1 LRLSAQLRH
10 MHLIDG
16 RTEQVVPVS
25 QDLSPDSAARHEQ
38 RRKVAI

>member
-16 RTEQVVPVS
+16 RTEQVVPA
-25 QDLSPDSAARHEQ
+25 SPDSAARNEQ